1 MGKQIRW
8 EQSKRLR
15 SGSLVA
21 LTPANDKFQ
30 EKIVIATVAARP
42 LDMLQRN
49 PPEIDLFIARAEE
62 QEFDPMVEWLM
73 VENRQSFYEAGRHTL
88 AALQKMMRE
97 PSVTLLAMTHRFYA
111 LAQADLHLIA
121 SFVTETD
128 TC

>member
-1 MGKQIRW
+1 MADFDDADPTQ
-8 EQSKRLR
+8 EDEFDNEDEEMED
-15 SGSLVA
+15 
-21 LTPANDKFQ
+21 ANAGDHDG
-30 EKIVIATVAARP
+30 EA
-42 LDMLQRN
+42 DG
-49 PPEIDLFIARAEE
+49 E